1 MRNSFVP
8 RDFWQCLETVL
19 GVTMRAVATKSVHQ
33 ECFWTCY
40 GLQGSVLRNRIIL
53 PQIPTMPVPRKA
65 GPTALP
71 CQAEWALPDNSHPL
85 PLLLSQCS
93 RDKAHSLKC
102 FKRSTACFQSPLF
115 TKLGS
120 ATWVCPSQYQ
130 VPFPTGNAL
139 PLSNPRLFFKWW
151 FTVFGHRETPWSS
164 HLLPVQGR
172 LTSSTSF
179 WHFLPPS
186 YNCKLAHVVDSLMTA
201 FFTRLCTLQDRQ
213 KGQLAHW
220 SLSSHSSN

>member
-1 MRNSFVP
+1 MRDDFVP

-40 GLQGSVLRNRIIL
+40 DLQGSVLCNRIIL

-71 CQAEWALPDNSHPL
+71 CQPEWALPDNSHPL

-93 RDKAHSLKC
+93 RDKAHSLKWL
-102 FKRSTACFQSPLF
+102 KRSTACFQSPLF

-130 VPFPTGNAL
+130 VPFPTGNAV
-139 PLSNPRLFFKWW
+139 PLSNPRLFFKWQ

-179 WHFLPPS
+179 WHF
-186 YNCKLAHVVDSLMTA
+186 
-201 FFTRLCTLQDRQ
+201 FFTS
-213 KGQLAHW
+213 QL
-220 SLSSHSSN
+220 